1 MFFFIFFRL
10 YVRGLPPFLFF
21 LLPEL
26 SETRLVYGNSLVDR
40 VAKGARRGSCKT
52 LKSEIEET
60 LIRQGVSDKTL
71 SAGICGAWPRA
82 SRAGERTG
90 TSAIVRS
97 GAQHASGG
105 TRTTR
110 RDRVIEADD
119 ILVRR

>member
-1 MFFFIFFRL
+1 MIRL
-10 YVRGLPPFLFF
+10 
-21 LLPEL
+21 L

-40 VAKGARRGSCKT
+40 VAKGARGSCKT
-52 LKSEIEET
+52 LKSPTAGGISRRRRPRAVALFKETEET
-60 LIRQGVSDKTL
+60 LIRPGVSDKTL

-97 GAQHASGG
+97 GAQHANGG

-119 ILVRR
+119 ILVVD